1 MVHAQSECG
10 LAPAQFEEEGDLA
23 RGRERQL
30 TTTRAAK
37 KKLETRSGTS
47 PRCVSYVK

>member
-37 KKLETRSGTS
+37 KNWKLGRERPPVVFHT
-47 PRCVSYVK
+47 